1 LVAGII
7 RVFGEDI
14 QKSKS
19 WCSVG
24 HEAVVRLLLDKGADV
39 NAQGGVY
46 HNALQAASERGHE
59 AVVRLLLN
67 KGADVNA
74 QGGSL
79 GNALQAASDGGH
91 EAVVKMLVERGA
103 KLS

>member
-24 HEAVVRLLLDKGADV
+24 HEQVVKLLLEKNADV
-39 NAQGGVY
+39 NAQSGEY
-46 HNALQAASERGHE
+46 
-59 AVVRLLLN
+59 
-67 KGADVNA
+67 
-74 QGGSL
+74 
-79 GNALQAASDGGH
+79 GNALGAASYRGH
-91 EAVVKMLVERGA
+91 KQVVKMLLEKHSDVNVQGGHFG
-103 KLS
+103 S